1 MRKAKEVKVI
11 NRWRAKDFDGE
22 IPIGGD
28 DEEMLGTAMK
38 MANGVGQLQNIVT
51 DSMPVVQPMAWFGFY
66 GGSGYVLGNG
76 AAALLSKNQADKP
89 DSALRYYGLR
99 VGYGL
104 ASGLV
109 NIMTNGL
116 PEGLGEISRA
126 GGVGIGTAMLGYRQ
140 SSSANDRIDSLL
152 LKGALTSYG
161 IATVSYAYTKIK
173 ERF

>member
-11 NRWRAKDFDGE
+11 NRWRADDFNGE

-38 MANGVGQLQNIVT
+38 MANGYNQLGASIS
-51 DSMPVVQPMAWFGFY
+51 DAMPVIEPMAWFGFY
-66 GGSGYVLGNG
+66 GGGGYVIGNG
-76 AAALLSKNQADKP
+76 AAALLTKNPDSKP
-89 DSALRYYGLR
+89 DKALTYYGAR

-104 ASGLV
+104 VSGLV
-109 NIMTNGL
+109 NVMTNGF
-116 PEGLGEISRA
+116 PQGLAEISRA

-140 SSSANDRIDSLL
+140 SSDANDRIDSLL

-161 IATVSYAYTKIK
+161 IATVSYAVKK
-173 ERF
+173 FKGQ